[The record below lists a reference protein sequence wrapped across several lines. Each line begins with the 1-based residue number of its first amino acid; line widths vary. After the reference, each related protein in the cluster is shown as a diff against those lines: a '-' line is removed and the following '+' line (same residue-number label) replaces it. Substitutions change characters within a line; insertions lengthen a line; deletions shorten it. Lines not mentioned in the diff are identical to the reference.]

1 VGALTGHALGRAEAM
16 WHDELNAPLGQDP
29 VRERQSRGK
38 TIVLAGFLGGGILAG
53 AFAPFGHSVLEQT
66 RPPAPAFDGA
76 DFSRPAQAI
85 SAMPA
90 AGPGQPDAA
99 TPGLFVS
106 PEESETT
113 PPLRL
118 PNGVTCAGRA
128 ETAAESIDAQS
139 GVKIV
144 RAGGAAAPGALII
157 DVAKALRAQAAAAG
171 DSGMIEQP
179 LGAPRPRIR
188 RAAAQP

>member
-1 VGALTGHALGRAEAM
+1 M

-29 VRERQSRGK
+29 VQERQSRGK
-38 TIVLAGFLGGGILAG
+38 TIVFAGFLGGGILAV
-53 AFAPFGHSVLEQT
+53 AFAPFVHSALEQN

-85 SAMPA
+85 SAKPA
-90 AGPGQPDAA
+90 PGPGQPAAA

-106 PEESETT
+106 PEESEPT
-113 PPLRL
+113 PALRL
-118 PNGVTCAGRA
+118 PFAGTSAGGA

-144 RAGGAAAPGALII
+144 RAGGAAAPGPLII
-157 DVAKALRAQAAAAG
+157 DIAKALRAQAAAAG
-171 DSGMIEQP
+171 DSSMIE
-179 LGAPRPRIR
+179 
-188 RAAAQP
+188 